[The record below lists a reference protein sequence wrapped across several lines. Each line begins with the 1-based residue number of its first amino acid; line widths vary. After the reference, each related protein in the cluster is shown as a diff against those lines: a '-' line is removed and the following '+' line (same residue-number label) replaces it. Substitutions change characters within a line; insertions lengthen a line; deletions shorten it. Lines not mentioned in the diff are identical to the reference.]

1 MNCMSNIVLT
11 GHCQN
16 TTARLWVLWFVQWI
30 CFVLFCFQAAWHHAH
45 MCEFIE
51 NKLQFKLISISF
63 TARTY
68 LGLQTNVH
76 THAHTNIQTHDT
88 TENEKRIK
96 TEENEQRQENEW
108 RSRKKETIEKLM
120 QLHSGM
126 SETGNKLK
134 NGQHNKRMH
143 ST

>member
-1 MNCMSNIVLT
+1 
-11 GHCQN
+11 
-16 TTARLWVLWFVQWI
+16 
-30 CFVLFCFQAAWHHAH
+30 

-63 TARTY
+63 TARAY
-68 LGLQTNVH
+68 LGIQTNVH
-76 THAHTNIQTHDT
+76 THDT

-96 TEENEQRQENEW
+96 TEENEQRQENKW
-108 RSRKKETIEKLM
+108 RSRKKETIEKLI
-120 QLHSGM
+120 QLYSGM